1 MVEHQL
7 ILFGPPGTSKSHRAR
22 AEKANDLGV
31 DKARIVPVT
40 FHPDYSYGEF
50 VARLLPRTQDK
61 QIEYHVHA
69 GPFIRAL
76 AMAFVYQL
84 EAFNGREL
92 QNVVLLLD
100 EINRGNCAE
109 IFGDVFQLLDRDD
122 DGWSSY
128 EISVSDLVLEA
139 LEAELERVL
148 GYPEP
153 FSELPERLA
162 QCLAR
167 RQLCLPPNLHMI
179 GTMNTSDES
188 IYFMDSA
195 FKRRWHFEFCPEGFD
210 QVPPEQCGALM
221 PSAWALTWQ
230 TFVTA
235 LNRFIRERCTAPRL
249 DDKLVGP
256 WFIKAR
262 RKINTQALSEA
273 YPEHLRVLEACAKK
287 FGTLRGVQESKTFDE
302 TLKALAEELSEANQK
317 PLLEHG
323 GYDESAQLKFTKIR
337 SESGH
342 ANPYYCSGK
351 GIKKFKS
358 DEKGLIVE
366 DYLKELYEFE
376 LQELSHHIDRADIVG
391 KLFFYLWDNV
401 FERDKSPLC
410 TLLGLEHQQLRTF
423 GQFVEQAERFV
434 ECLCPKP
441 IDIHALFETEFEKV
455 AAASE
460 EKFDFKFDK
469 A

>member
-22 AEKANDLGV
+22 AEKAIDLGV

-40 FHPDYSYGEF
+40 FHPEYSYGEF
-50 VARLLPRTQDK
+50 VARLLPKTQDN
-61 QIEYHVHA
+61 QIEYHVQA

-76 AMAFVYQL
+76 AMAFAYQL
-84 EAFNGREL
+84 KALKGEKL

-122 DGWSSY
+122 EGWSSY
-128 EISVSDLVLEA
+128 EISVSDLVVEA
-139 LEAELERVL
+139 LETEFEHVL
-148 GYPEP
+148 GFWQP
-153 FSELPERLA
+153 FSALPERLA
-162 QCLAR
+162 HCLER
-167 RQLCLPPNLHMI
+167 RHLCLPPNLHMI

-195 FKRRWHFEFCPEGFD
+195 FKRRWHFEFCAEGFD
-210 QVPPEQCGALM
+210 RVPPEQRDALM
-221 PSAWALTWQ
+221 PSVKELTWE

-235 LNRFIRERCTAPRL
+235 LNQFICERCTAPKL

-262 RKINTQALSEA
+262 RRIDKQALAQA
-273 YPEHLRVLEACAKK
+273 YPERLVVLEASASKV
-287 FGTLRGVQESKTFDE
+287 GTLSGVQESKTFDE
-302 TLKALAEELSEANQK
+302 NLKALAEELSEADQER
-317 PLLEHG
+317 LLEHG
-323 GYDESAQLKFTKIR
+323 GYDEGAQLKFTKIR

-342 ANPYYCSGK
+342 ANPYYCSGR

-358 DEKGLIVE
+358 NEKGLIIE
-366 DYLKELYEFE
+366 DYLKTLSAFE
-376 LQELSHHIDRADIVG
+376 LHRFSHHIEHADIVG

-401 FERDKSPLC
+401 FDRDKSPLC
-410 TLLGLEHQQLRTF
+410 DLLGLKHQQLRTF
-423 GQFVEQAERFV
+423 GQFVEQAGRFV
-434 ECLCPKP
+434 ECLCPEP
-441 IDIHALFETEFEKV
+441 IVTEAVPK
-455 AAASE
+455 ADS
-460 EKFDFKFDK
+460 DK
-469 A
+469 ASTVSAPEAAVAFEEA